1 MKLLKNVRLIYNMFY
16 SHDSSNVKLNNK
28 PFPLKS
34 EFTRTLTEPVIMVIG
49 K

>member
-1 MKLLKNVRLIYNMFY
+1 MLGFDPVNNMFY

-34 EFTRTLTEPVIMVIG
+34 EFTRTLTEPVIMVIMID